1 MNELIDQDGFSLLHM
16 SVFKNKGKSFDAII
30 KKARDELSKHELAEW
45 VNLATTK
52 DQFVALHYASYR
64 GNIHFC
70 ESLIENGANIKKK
83 NAYGLNVLHIAAQGD
98 QPISL
103 FFFRTKGM
111 DLVSKDNR
119 GSTPLHWACFQNSE
133 IALIYLL
140 GWLKQNTLNMQDIDG
155 YTPLHLA
162 VKSAE

>member
-1 MNELIDQDGFSLLHM
+1 MA
-16 SVFKNKGKSFDAII
+16 VFKNKGKSFDTLIS
-30 KKARDELSKHELAEW
+30 KAKEDLPTRELHDW
-45 VNLATTK
+45 VNLQTTK
-52 DQFVALHYASYR
+52 DQFTALHYASYR

-70 ESLIENGANIKKK
+70 EKLMENGADKEKQ

-103 FFFRTKGM
+103 FFFKIQKM
-111 DLVSKDNR
+111 DLTAKDNR

-140 GWLKQNTLNMQDIDG
+140 GWLKQKNLNI
-155 YTPLHLA
+155 
-162 VKSAE
+162 